1 MKTKL
6 IYIAAVMAFGYS
18 FAQESPENNLNL
30 YSKKIDSIV
39 MAEKIK

>member
-6 IYIAAVMAFGYS
+6 IGVAAAMAFSYS

-30 YSKKIDSIV
+30 YSKKN
-39 MAEKIK
+39 